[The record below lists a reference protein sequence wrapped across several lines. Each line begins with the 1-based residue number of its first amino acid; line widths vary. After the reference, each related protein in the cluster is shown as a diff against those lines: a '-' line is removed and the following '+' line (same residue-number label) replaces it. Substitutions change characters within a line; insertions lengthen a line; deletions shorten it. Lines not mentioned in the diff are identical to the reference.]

1 MHESNSQEARF
12 KVIFRALRHRNYRL
26 FFCGQSISLVGT
38 WMQQVAV
45 AWLVYR
51 MTNSPLLLGVVGF
64 VGQIPTFL
72 FSPFAGVFAD
82 RHNRRNMLVITQT
95 LALIQAA
102 VLCFLIF
109 TKHIQIWQI
118 IVLSASLGIINSFD
132 IPIRQAFTVEMIEDR
147 QDLSN
152 AIALNSSMVNAA
164 RLIGPSLAGIL
175 IASVGEGMCFL
186 LNAISYIPVIASLMA
201 MKINKVNLRSNHRNV
216 FKELKEGFSYA
227 LDFYPIKIIL
237 VLLALVSLMGV
248 PYQILM
254 PVFARDIF
262 HGGPHTLGFLVA
274 MSGIGALAGAIY
286 LAARKTVLGL
296 SKIIALT
303 AGAFGVCIIAFSLSR
318 VLWISMLILLFS
330 GFTMMVQMAASNT
343 VLQTIVDEDKR
354 GRVMSFYTMSF
365 MGMVPFGSLLAGSLA
380 TKIGAP
386 HTLMFGGFFCIIG
399 AFIFSLKLPS
409 IREKIRPIY
418 AKKGIIPEVAKGIQS
433 ASGLGRSRIPFR
445 PGCNSGP
452 RRCGLPHDDL
462 SGCRSSPR
470 DHLHRLGVGA
480 GG

>member
-26 FFCGQSISLVGT
+26 FFGGQSISLVGT

-186 LNAISYIPVIASLMA
+186 LNAISYIPVIVSLMA
-201 MKINKVNLRSNHRNV
+201 MKINKVSLRSNHRNV
-216 FKELKEGFSYA
+216 LKELKEGFSYA
-227 LDFYPIKIIL
+227 LGFYPIKIIL

-296 SKIIALT
+296 SRIIVLT

-318 VLWISMLILLFS
+318 VLWISMLILLFG
-330 GFTMMVQMAASNT
+330 GFAMMVQMAASNT

-365 MGMVPFGSLLAGSLA
+365 MGMAPFGSLLAGSLA

-386 HTLMFGGFFCIIG
+386 HTLLFGGVCCIIG
-399 AFIFSLKLPS
+399 AFIFSLKLTA
-409 IREKIRPIY
+409 IREKIHPVY
-418 AKKGIIPEVAKGIQS
+418 VKKGIIPEVAKGIQS
-433 ASGLGRSRIPFR
+433 ASGFGNFTK
-445 PGCNSGP
+445 
-452 RRCGLPHDDL
+452 D
-462 SGCRSSPR
+462 
-470 DHLHRLGVGA
+470 
-480 GG
+480 

>member
-201 MKINKVNLRSNHRNV
+201 MKINKVSLRSNHRNV
-216 FKELKEGFSYA
+216 LKELKEGFSYA

-296 SKIIALT
+296 SRIIVLT

-318 VLWISMLILLFS
+318 VLWISMLILLFG
-330 GFTMMVQMAASNT
+330 GFAMMVQMAASNT

-365 MGMVPFGSLLAGSLA
+365 MGMAPFGSLLAGSLA

-386 HTLMFGGFFCIIG
+386 HTLLFGGVCCIIG
-399 AFIFSLKLPS
+399 AFIFSLKLPA
-409 IREKIRPIY
+409 IREKIHPVY
-418 AKKGIIPEVAKGIQS
+418 VKKGIIPEVAKGIQS
-433 ASGLGRSRIPFR
+433 ASGFGNFTK
-445 PGCNSGP
+445 
-452 RRCGLPHDDL
+452 D
-462 SGCRSSPR
+462 
-470 DHLHRLGVGA
+470 
-480 GG
+480 